1 MLDAGAF
8 PTIKHLF
15 SKQLQDCGRNVELVV
30 QGLQALAAAG
40 DAGPPQ
46 HERHARVSWSAA
58 RWSTYTF
65 SSPRSSP

>member
-1 MLDAGAF
+1 MLDAGAI
-8 PTIKHLF
+8 PTLKHLL

-46 HERHARVSWSAA
+46 DERHARVS
-58 RWSTYTF
+58 
-65 SSPRSSP
+65 